1 MFPATTDVVLS
12 APDIDWNYAVVERLD
27 SVMLTTSLIPF
38 NPGALYLA
46 GNTSQNLELQPGDVV
61 TFFSTADLK
70 VPTSQQTRFVRL
82 EGEFVASGVYS
93 VQPGETLRHLLARAG
108 GFTPDAYLY
117 ASEFTR
123 QSTRRVQQQRLN
135 EYADTLDAEIS
146 AYSAAGTQRAISDQD
161 KAATQA
167 ATTQGLASVARL
179 RQVVPLGRIVLQVK
193 PDSRGI
199 DALPDLPLEDGD
211 RFVVPRVPSTI
222 NVEGQVYSANAFV
235 FERGRKERDYL
246 RQAGGP
252 NRDADLKRAFVL
264 RADGSVY
271 SRQYGKVERAT
282 IFPGDTIVIPPQLRQ
297 RALLRNILELSSVVG
312 QLGIGVA
319 AINLLR

>member
-1 MFPATTDVVLS
+1 MVLS

-27 SVMLTTSLIPF
+27 AVTLTTSLIPF
-38 NPGALYLA
+38 RPGALYLPQGKDQLA
-46 GNTSQNLELQPGDVV
+46 GDLSQNLELQAGDVV

-117 ASEFTR
+117 GSEFTR

-146 AYSAAGTQRAISDQD
+146 AYGAASTQRSISDRDQQATSAATS
-161 KAATQA
+161 
-167 ATTQGLASVARL
+167 QGLSSVARL
-179 RQVVPLGRIVLQVK
+179 RRIVPLGRIVLQLR
-193 PDSRGI
+193 PDSRGV
-199 DALPDLPLEDGD
+199 DAVPDLPLEDGD

-235 FERGRKERDYL
+235 FERGRKE
-246 RQAGGP
+246 A
-252 NRDADLKRAFVL
+252 
-264 RADGSVY
+264 
-271 SRQYGKVERAT
+271 
-282 IFPGDTIVIPPQLRQ
+282 
-297 RALLRNILELSSVVG
+297 
-312 QLGIGVA
+312 
-319 AINLLR
+319 